1 MKYSKK
7 WLFQGVHF
15 IFASLKSYIELMKI
29 LIFRLIKTK
38 NGELKVPKFRPKLGR
53 KIVAVVVFKVFTQV
67 LVI

>member
-1 MKYSKK
+1 
-7 WLFQGVHF
+7 
-15 IFASLKSYIELMKI
+15 MKI